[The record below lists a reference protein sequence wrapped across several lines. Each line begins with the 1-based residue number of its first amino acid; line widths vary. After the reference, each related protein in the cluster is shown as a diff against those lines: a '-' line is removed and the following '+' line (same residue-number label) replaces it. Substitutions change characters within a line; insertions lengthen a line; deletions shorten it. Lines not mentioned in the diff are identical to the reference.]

1 MPAATRT
8 VHVIAESL
16 STQEPVLMVEPCVAR
31 IVYVRPVVPANL
43 ATRERFSTLHW
54 TPAGMVI
61 GLLVK
66 PVPPPLG
73 GVLGGASTK
82 KTVTSRA

>member
-1 MPAATRT
+1 M
-8 VHVIAESL
+8 
-16 STQEPVLMVEPCVAR
+16 
-31 IVYVRPVVPANL
+31 PANL
-43 ATRERFSTLHW
+43 ATSERFSTLHR
-54 TPAGMVI
+54 TPVGMVI

-73 GVLGGASTK
+73 GVLGGVLDGVVVGASTK